1 MSKSFRKISP
11 IRLHQ
16 VLETCEK
23 IIMINNED
31 EKNPIL
37 NDLYKIIHPFI
48 GRCKNSHDDWREFE
62 EEMNEKLKNY

>member
-1 MSKSFRKISP
+1 MSKSFRKVSP
-11 IRLHQ
+11 IKLRQ

-31 EKNPIL
+31 ERNPIL

-48 GRCKNSHDDWREFE
+48 GRCDNPHDDWREFE
-62 EEMNEKLKNY
+62 EKMNEKLKDY